1 MITAKE
7 TLLHLENITFVAKT
21 KQNKKDNSFVPVNE
35 EF

>member
-7 TLLHLENITFVAKT
+7 TLLHLENITFVAKN
-21 KQNKKDNSFVPVNE
+21 QNKKDNSFVPVNE